1 MRPTTGQIGS
11 IRSMCAGPVLC
22 RRAGLLALTWEQCR
36 AAAAAAETAYKQQSR
51 HVLVVGGDHGMGG
64 AVAVAAEAPRVG
76 AGLERATAEHVG
88 AILTRH
94 PKSLARGV
102 EPPT

>member
-1 MRPTTGQIGS
+1 
-11 IRSMCAGPVLC
+11 
-22 RRAGLLALTWEQCR
+22 
-36 AAAAAAETAYKQQSR
+36 
-51 HVLVVGGDHGMGG
+51 MGG